1 MEPAPRSISLTG
13 TRELIEIIS
22 DVSSRFHIVSLNRQ
36 IEVCKGLVRENPLI
50 DVAILG
56 QFKAGK
62 SSFINSLVG
71 KTILP
76 VGVTPVTTV
85 ITRLKFGEQE
95 QVSVR
100 FFDGTRTEIPIS
112 LLEDYISEARN
123 PGNEKNVEVV
133 DIEIPSLKD
142 YAGLRIV
149 DTPGLGSVFTYH
161 RDTSTNWLP
170 EVGAAI
176 VAVSADRPLS
186 AHDIALIEDLKGF
199 TPHIILLL
207 TKADLLT
214 VAQQAEVLSFLQL
227 TLKRELGRELPIF
240 LYSTRVDTQTF
251 KDKIEAGLLY
261 KIAIN
266 RDLEFDRILNHK
278 IQSLLKGCLS
288 YLAIALKTSL
298 SADQDRAIL
307 HARILNERVNY
318 DLIREQT
325 AIIAREH
332 QRQTRPLL
340 AHYLEQF
347 RRPLTEGMR
356 AQLLEA
362 MPSWRGNLWKLTRT
376 YEAWSTVQ
384 ITEAM
389 QQLSHN
395 ENQHFYG
402 TLKKSHAALSHAVDT
417 FRLLLSDNIEHV
429 LGIRLAENEWKIE
442 VVEPDLPDIKILYAF
457 DIHWDLLWFLIPMV
471 IFRGIF
477 VRHFMNEIPRAVTIN
492 ISRLAAQWEERINR
506 AIDAMR
512 KQALEH
518 IKEELDTI
526 DALLNQEQ
534 GRSDE
539 IKDIITELDKHLSS

>member
-1 MEPAPRSISLTG
+1 MGPAPRNTSLTG
-13 TRELIEIIS
+13 TRELVEIIR

-36 IEVCKGLVRENPLI
+36 IKVCEGLVRENPLI

-76 VGVTPVTTV
+76 VGVIPVTTV

-95 QVSVR
+95 RVSVR
-100 FFDGTRTEIPIS
+100 FFDGAITEIPII
-112 LLEDYISEARN
+112 LLEAYISEAGN

-133 DIEIPSLKD
+133 DIELPSLKD
-142 YAGLRIV
+142 YDGLRIV

-186 AHDIALIEDLKGF
+186 AHDIALIEDLNGF

-214 VAQQAEVLSFLQL
+214 VAQQAEVLSFLQQ
-227 TLKRELGRELPIF
+227 TINRELGRELPIF
-240 LYSTRVDTQTF
+240 LYSTHTDTQSF
-251 KDKIEAGLLY
+251 KDRIEAGLLY
-261 KIAIN
+261 NIAIN
-266 RDLEFDRILNHK
+266 RDIEFGRILNHK
-278 IQSLLKGCLS
+278 IQSLLKGCRS

-298 SADQDRAIL
+298 SADQDRATL
-307 HARILNERVNY
+307 HDRILNERVNY
-318 DLIREQT
+318 DLICEQT
-325 AIIAREH
+325 AIIAH
-332 QRQTRPLL
+332 DHKRQTRPLL
-340 AHYLEQF
+340 ARYLEQF
-347 RRPLTEGMR
+347 HRPLTEGMR

-429 LGIRLAENEWKIE
+429 LGIHLAETEWKIE

-457 DIHWDLLWFLIPMV
+457 DIHWDLLWFLIPMA

-477 VRHFMNEIPRAVTIN
+477 IRHFMNEIPRAVTIN

-539 IKDIITELDKHLSS
+539 IKDIITELDKHLCS